1 MIDKDLFKKI
11 QRIQFNASHL
21 SDAIFA
27 GAYRSAFRGQGME
40 FEEVREYQPGDDV
53 RNIDWNVTARM
64 NRPYMKSFRE
74 EREMTVMLVVD
85 MSASTRYGSKSQ
97 LKSDLIAEISA
108 LLAFSAVTN
117 NDRIGLILFSDR
129 VQKYIKPKRG
139 LRHILRIVRELLSPV
154 EFGPK
159 TDIAGALSF
168 AGKMMPHSSIC
179 FLISDF
185 IAPDFSK
192 EARIISNKHDLIAIN
207 IVDPTERVFP
217 SMSLVTYRDPETQ
230 ATALVDTGSSEV
242 LASLQKG
249 YEQHLEAQKKLIR
262 QMGASWLVIETN
274 RPYLTYLRH
283 FLSDKGRT
291 RR

>member
-1 MIDKDLFKKI
+1 
-11 QRIQFNASHL
+11 
-21 SDAIFA
+21 
-27 GAYRSAFRGQGME
+27 ME
-40 FEEVREYQPGDDV
+40 FEEVREYQPGDEI

-64 NRPYMKSFRE
+64 NRPYIKSFRE

-139 LRHILRIVRELLSPV
+139 LRHIFRIVRELLSPV

-217 SMSLVTYRDPETQ
+217 AMSLVTYRDPETQ